1 MRPLVPRLAALA
13 ILILAACGRPAPPA
27 SDTAGS
33 APAAAPEAAPP
44 AFVDEEFERLKATTP
59 VDACAF
65 LPPEKLKAVLP
76 DLAFEVREHVEPRL
90 SGYSWVSRCVYHAGR
105 GSVAMAPNDPTHS
118 VEISVTT
125 AASPEKAAERLAA
138 RHDGATTTTGFT
150 PQPALGANAYATS
163 TTGVAMLYFVR
174 DQSEVQ
180 INYSDLT
187 TPTDGKVTILLALA
201 GTP

>member
-1 MRPLVPRLAALA
+1 MRSLLPRLAAFA
-13 ILILAACGRPAPPA
+13 ILTLAACGRSAPPA
-27 SDTAGS
+27 SDTAS
-33 APAAAPEAAPP
+33 APPAAPP
-44 AFVDEEFERLKATTP
+44 GAAPAHVDDEFERLKATTP

-65 LPPEKLKAVLP
+65 LTLEKLKAVLP
-76 DLAFEVREHVEPRL
+76 ALAFEVREHAEPRL
-90 SGYSWVSRCVYHAGR
+90 SGYSWTSRCVYHAGR
-105 GSVAMAPNDPTHS
+105 GAIAMAPNDPTHS